1 MGMSTFTASDITSCT
16 FNDVSILEMVLKT
29 VRLSACPPVRCE
41 RVATELRVTS
51 SILGKHQMVSALQQY
66 KKVTFFHLLQSKAC

>member
-29 VRLSACPPVRCE
+29 VRLSACPLVRCE

-51 SILGKHQMVSALQQY
+51 SIWASIKWC
-66 KKVTFFHLLQSKAC
+66 LLCNNIKR